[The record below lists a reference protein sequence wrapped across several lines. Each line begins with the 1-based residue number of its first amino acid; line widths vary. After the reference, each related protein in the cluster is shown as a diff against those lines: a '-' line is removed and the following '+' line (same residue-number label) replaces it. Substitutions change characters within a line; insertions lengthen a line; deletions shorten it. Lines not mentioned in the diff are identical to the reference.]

1 MAKEWN
7 EHMKTLVKGSV
18 ANDLI
23 VSHSLLNAAF
33 EGAFHTAQINVVYMK
48 DPDRKAH
55 AEKALAELQN
65 RFDGQKTSD
74 SHL

>member
-1 MAKEWN
+1 MHRGVRKLCAGIKI
-7 EHMKTLVKGSV
+7 
-18 ANDLI
+18 A
-23 VSHSLLNAAF
+23 LLNAAF